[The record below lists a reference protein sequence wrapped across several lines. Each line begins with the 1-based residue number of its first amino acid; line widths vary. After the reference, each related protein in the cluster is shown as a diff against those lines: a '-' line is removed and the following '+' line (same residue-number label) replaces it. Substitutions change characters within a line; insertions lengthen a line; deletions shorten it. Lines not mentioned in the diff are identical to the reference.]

1 MEPITKGAIMDY
13 TLSQLLETSATLLN
27 VMVQAF
33 IKTGTVKQARLQALN
48 GLWSK
53 VNGQTFLRFEEIGGC
68 AELHI
73 GHDLTLYSDGL
84 VMARCA
90 GQWINISDDILPDTE
105 DIVAQWWADTMT
117 TEDTED
123 DAAELEAEAI
133 LMAAAPAYEVDGVP
147 GVFVRSRTDAQKA
160 YSVVG
165 GKACNCPAHRK
176 CWHLSAAEL
185 APAWEFAA
193 RSLYAA
199 LSPEFTP
206 KTRAQTV
213 ASMWRQTLDQA
224 PTIRRGKVDVVSAI
238 RQFSADA
245 SAVITELA
253 KD

>member
-1 MEPITKGAIMDY
+1 MDY
-13 TLSQLLETSATLLN
+13 TLSQLLETSATLLH

-90 GQWINISDDILPDTE
+90 GQWVNISDDILPDTE

-213 ASMWRQTLDQA
+213 TSMWRQTMDKA
-224 PTIRRGKVDVVSAI
+224 ITIRRNKVDVVSAI